1 MKRVTLFVHTLILII
16 STSLLAPLGSAQ
28 TEMTPEQKEAAKQQ
42 FNKAIEERVV
52 KVLSGIEITEEQLK
66 PMQLAL
72 VQYFAPVQIEMAKM
86 RAERQKMQAEGGGRG
101 NMDRQAM
108 MQRRNKLEK
117 LRTDTDK
124 KVKGILDKKQYKAY
138 QAAMEE
144 LMPQQRGRPGGGG
157 GGGGRGGR

>member
-1 MKRVTLFVHTLILII
+1 MKRASTFFHALILATCTCFL
-16 STSLLAPLGSAQ
+16 SPLCSAQ
-28 TEMTPEQKEAAKQQ
+28 AELTPEEKEAATKR

-52 KVLSGIEITEEQLK
+52 KVLSGIELTEEQLK
-66 PMQLAL
+66 PMQMAL

-86 RAERQKMQAEGGGRG
+86 RAERQKMQAGGGGRG
-101 NMDRQAM
+101 SMDRQAM

-138 QAAMEE
+138 RTAMEE
-144 LMPQQRGRPGGGG
+144 IMPQQRRRPG